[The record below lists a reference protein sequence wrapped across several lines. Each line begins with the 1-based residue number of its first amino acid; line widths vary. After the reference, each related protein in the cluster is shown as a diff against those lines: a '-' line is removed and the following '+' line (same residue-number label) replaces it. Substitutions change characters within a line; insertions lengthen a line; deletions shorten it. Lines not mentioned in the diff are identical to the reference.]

1 MSAATKDTTV
11 GAPESHGAFMH
22 HWSSAGHQREGAF
35 FGVWLF
41 LVTEI
46 LFFGG
51 LFLVYTVYRVNHSA
65 AFHAASATLD
75 LKLGVF
81 NTIVLLGSSLTMALA
96 VREAQRGKN
105 RETALFLVLTIL
117 LGAAFLGVKAVEYSH
132 KFHEHHVPGPTFHF
146 AAEHGYAGADVEMF
160 FNLYFAMTGLHAVHM
175 IIGIGLL
182 AALAVMALRGKFT
195 PQNHNLVE
203 GSGLYWHL
211 VDIIWIYL
219 FPMLYL
225 IGR

>member
-1 MSAATKDTTV
+1 VSTHPEPATAEHN
-11 GAPESHGAFMH
+11 GFLH
-22 HWSSAGHQREGAF
+22 HWSSARHQREGAF

-51 LFLVYTVYRVNHSA
+51 LFLCYTVYRAHHSE

-75 LKLGVF
+75 LRLGVF

-96 VREAQRGKN
+96 VREAQRG
-105 RETALFLVLTIL
+105 RSRGTALFLLLTIL
-117 LGAAFLGVKAVEYSH
+117 LGGVFLGVKAVEYSH
-132 KFHEHHVPGPTFHF
+132 KFHEHHVPGAGFHF
-146 AAEHGYAGADVEMF
+146 EPEAAGGYAGPDVEMF

-182 AALAVMALRGKFT
+182 AALAVMSLRGKFT
-195 PQNHNLVE
+195 PANHNLVE
-203 GSGLYWHL
+203 GTGLYWHL

-219 FPMLYL
+219 FPLLYL